1 MNAMRTMNFMADD
14 YSHRSAAAT
23 SGRPRRRHGVVVM
36 AALAGVAAAVSLGLW
51 QLDRADQ
58 KKAMQRAIDERGR
71 MAPLSTAALPP
82 ADQPPAPA
90 LEHRRAALAGR
101 WDTAHTVYLDNRVM
115 DGRTGFYVVTPLQLE
130 GRRDAILVQ
139 RGWGPRNA
147 AQREAL
153 PPVSTAT
160 GDVRIEGRLESA
172 VSRAYALGRDAET
185 GPIRQNVDLAAF
197 QAETGLRLLPLV
209 LLQTEP
215 DRVDGAQAGQPP
227 VPPADGLL
235 RHWPP
240 PAVDL
245 HKHYGYA
252 FQWFALA
259 ALILGLYVWFQVLAP
274 YRAGRAA
281 RAHESPDDQRP
292 V

>member
-1 MNAMRTMNFMADD
+1 MAI
-14 YSHRSAAAT
+14 
-23 SGRPRRRHGVVVM
+23 
-36 AALAGVAAAVSLGLW
+36 AALAGIAATLSLAVW

-58 KKAMQRAIDERGR
+58 KKAMQRAIDERGQL
-71 MAPLSTAALPP
+71 APLATAALPT
-82 ADQPPAPA
+82 ADQPPGAA
-90 LEHRRAALAGR
+90 LEHRRATLAGQ
-101 WDTAHTVYLDNRVM
+101 WDVAHTIYLDNRVM
-115 DGRTGFYVVTPLQLE
+115 DGHTGFYVVTPLKLA
-130 GRRDAILVQ
+130 GRDDAILVQ

-147 AQREAL
+147 ARREAL
-153 PPVSTAT
+153 PPVSTPT
-160 GDVRIEGRLESA
+160 GDVRIDGRLVAS
-172 VSRAYALGRDAET
+172 VSKAYALGRDAQT

-215 DRVDGAQAGQPP
+215 DRVESDAAA
-227 VPPADGLL
+227 PADGLQ

-274 YRAGRAA
+274 SRAGRAA
-281 RAHESPDDQRP
+281 RPP
-292 V
+292 VPHDGDAPGHG

>member
-1 MNAMRTMNFMADD
+1 MVI
-14 YSHRSAAAT
+14 AT
-23 SGRPRRRHGVVVM
+23 VLGTA
-36 AALAGVAAAVSLGLW
+36 AALALGVW

-71 MAPLSTAALPP
+71 LAPITTPALPG
-82 ADQPPAPA
+82 ADQPADAA
-90 LEHRRAALAGR
+90 LVHRRATLAGQ
-101 WDTAHTVYLDNRVM
+101 WDVAHTVYLDNRVM
-115 DGRTGFYVVTPLQLE
+115 TGHTGFYVVTPLKLA
-130 GRRDAILVQ
+130 GRAEAILVQ
-139 RGWGPRNA
+139 RGWAPRNA
-147 AQREAL
+147 RQREAL
-153 PPVSTAT
+153 PVVLTPT
-160 GDVRIEGRLESA
+160 GDVRIEGRLAAS
-172 VSRAYALGRDAET
+172 VSQAYALGRDAPVGT
-185 GPIRQNVDLAAF
+185 IRQNVDLAAF

-215 DRVDGAQAGQPP
+215 DRVGDDASAGSPPSTSAPSLAAGAVEAAPP
-227 VPPADGLL
+227 DGLH

-240 PAVDL
+240 PAVDV

-281 RAHESPDDQRP
+281 RTPEISDERDA
-292 V
+292 

>member
-1 MNAMRTMNFMADD
+1 MVIATIAGM
-14 YSHRSAAAT
+14 AAA
-23 SGRPRRRHGVVVM
+23 
-36 AALAGVAAAVSLGLW
+36 LSLGAW

-58 KKAMQRAIDERGR
+58 KKTMQRAIDERGQA
-71 MAPLSTAALPP
+71 APLATAALPR
-82 ADQPPAPA
+82 ADQAPPPT
-90 LEHRRAALAGR
+90 LEHRRATLTGQ
-101 WDTAHTVYLDNRVM
+101 WDAAHTVYLDNRVM
-115 DGRTGFYVVTPLQLE
+115 NGHTGFYVVTPLKLA
-130 GRRDAILVQ
+130 GRGDAILVQ

-153 PPVSTAT
+153 PPVSTPT
-160 GDVRIEGRLESA
+160 GEVRIEGRLAAS
-172 VSRAYALGRDAET
+172 VSKAYALGRDAET
-185 GPIRQNVDLAAF
+185 GPIRQNVDLAAL

-215 DRVDGAQAGQPP
+215 DRVAPSDRAAPATEA
-227 VPPADGLL
+227 ADGLQ

-240 PAVDL
+240 PAVDV

-281 RAHESPDDQRP
+281 RATKVSDEQRDA
-292 V
+292 

>member
-1 MNAMRTMNFMADD
+1 VVI
-14 YSHRSAAAT
+14 AT
-23 SGRPRRRHGVVVM
+23 I
-36 AALAGVAAAVSLGLW
+36 AGVAAALSLGAW

-58 KKAMQRAIDERGR
+58 KKTMQRAIDERGQE
-71 MAPLSTAALPP
+71 APLATAALPG
-82 ADQPPAPA
+82 ADQPPQQL
-90 LEHRRAALAGR
+90 LEHRRAVLTGE
-101 WDTAHTVYLDNRVM
+101 WDVAHTVYLDNRVM
-115 DGRTGFYVVTPLQLE
+115 DGRTGFYVVTPLKLA
-130 GRRDAILVQ
+130 GRHDAILVQ

-153 PPVSTAT
+153 PPVFTPT
-160 GDVRIEGRLESA
+160 GEVRIEGRLAAS
-172 VSRAYALGRDAET
+172 VSKAYALGRDAET
-185 GPIRQNVDLAAF
+185 GPIRQNVDLAAL

-209 LLQTEP
+209 LRQTEP
-215 DRVDGAQAGQPP
+215 ELAAPTVGAPAT
-227 VPPADGLL
+227 VPATAAADGLH

-240 PAVDL
+240 PAVDV

-281 RAHESPDDQRP
+281 RATKVSDEQRDA
-292 V
+292 

>member
-1 MNAMRTMNFMADD
+1 MAI
-14 YSHRSAAAT
+14 
-23 SGRPRRRHGVVVM
+23 
-36 AALAGVAAAVSLGLW
+36 AALAGVVATVSLGQW
-51 QLDRADQ
+51 QLDRAGQ
-58 KKAMQRAIDERGR
+58 KKAMQRAIDERGQL
-71 MAPLSTAALPP
+71 APLATAALPG
-82 ADQPPAPA
+82 ADQPAAPA
-90 LEHRRAALAGR
+90 LEHRRAELAGR

-115 DGRTGFYVVTPLQLE
+115 DGRTGFYVVTPLKLA
-130 GRRDAILVQ
+130 GRADAILVQ

-153 PPVSTAT
+153 PPVATPT
-160 GDVRIEGRLESA
+160 GDVRIAGRLEA
-172 VSRAYALGRDAET
+172 ALSRAYALGRDAEA

-209 LLQTEP
+209 LLQAEP
-215 DRVDGAQAGQPP
+215 DRVDDAPP
-227 VPPADGLL
+227 GPAATDGLL

-281 RAHESPDDQRP
+281 RAHDHDDVQRDA
-292 V
+292 

>member
-1 MNAMRTMNFMADD
+1 MADD
-14 YSHRSAAAT
+14 YSHAAPT
-23 SGRPRRRHGVVVM
+23 GPSGQARRRHAIVVIATIAGTA
-36 AALAGVAAAVSLGLW
+36 AALSLGAW

-58 KKAMQRAIDERGR
+58 KKTMQRAIDERGQE
-71 MAPLSTAALPP
+71 ASLATAALPS
-82 ADQPPAPA
+82 AEQPPSSA
-90 LEHRRAALAGR
+90 LEHRRAVLTGE
-101 WDTAHTVYLDNRVM
+101 WDAAHTVYLDNRVM
-115 DGRTGFYVVTPLQLE
+115 DGHTGFYVVTPLKLA
-130 GRRDAILVQ
+130 GRHDAILVQ
-139 RGWGPRNA
+139 RGWGPRNV

-153 PPVSTAT
+153 PPVLTPA
-160 GDVRIEGRLESA
+160 GEVRIEGRLAAS
-172 VSRAYALGRDAET
+172 VSKAYALGRDAET
-185 GPIRQNVDLAAF
+185 GPIRQNVDLAGL

-215 DRVDGAQAGQPP
+215 DRRAASEGAAPAVFAAPATPAGD
-227 VPPADGLL
+227 AGDGLH

-240 PAVDL
+240 PAVDI

-281 RAHESPDDQRP
+281 RATKVSDEQRDA
-292 V
+292 

>member
-1 MNAMRTMNFMADD
+1 MAI
-14 YSHRSAAAT
+14 AT
-23 SGRPRRRHGVVVM
+23 I
-36 AALAGVAAAVSLGLW
+36 AGVAATLSLGTW

-58 KKAMQRAIDERGR
+58 KKTMQRAIDERGQA
-71 MAPLSTAALPP
+71 APLATAALPR
-82 ADQPPAPA
+82 ADQAPPPT
-90 LEHRRAALAGR
+90 LEHRRATLTGQ
-101 WDTAHTVYLDNRVM
+101 WDAAHTVYLDNRVM
-115 DGRTGFYVVTPLQLE
+115 NGHTGFYVVTPLKLA
-130 GRRDAILVQ
+130 GRGDAILVQ

-153 PPVSTAT
+153 PPVSTPT
-160 GDVRIEGRLESA
+160 GEVRIEGRLAAS
-172 VSRAYALGRDAET
+172 VSKAYALGRDAET
-185 GPIRQNVDLAAF
+185 GPIRQNVDLAAL

-215 DRVDGAQAGQPP
+215 DRVAPP
-227 VPPADGLL
+227 DRAAPATPAADGLQ

-240 PAVDL
+240 PAVDV

-281 RAHESPDDQRP
+281 RATKVSDEQRDA
-292 V
+292 